1 MRWKMARKS
10 LTKSYIPELRV
21 NMNCGCNPYSY
32 TVKRDHRFKKVV
44 TVINGSD
51 PRINKRPLNAKRT
64 VKAAYNAL
72 VVLFKLSFIGLLL
85 LTGILGTLNNKSVAK
100 SNTAPNIEVKQ
111 NVALASVSEKKI
123 IEPAPAVVAPKPL
136 TIKELIAK
144 YFPENT
150 KLAIAI
156 ADCESS
162 FDPKQINEKGKD
174 MSYGLF
180 QINIKGKLAIGRPS
194 KQELFNPE
202 INVKTARKIY
212 EQSGYTFKKD
222 WVVCSQINQNL
233 Q

>member
-1 MRWKMARKS
+1 
-10 LTKSYIPELRV
+10 
-21 NMNCGCNPYSY
+21 
-32 TVKRDHRFKKVV
+32 
-44 TVINGSD
+44 
-51 PRINKRPLNAKRT
+51 
-64 VKAAYNAL
+64 
-72 VVLFKLSFIGLLL
+72 LSFIGLLL